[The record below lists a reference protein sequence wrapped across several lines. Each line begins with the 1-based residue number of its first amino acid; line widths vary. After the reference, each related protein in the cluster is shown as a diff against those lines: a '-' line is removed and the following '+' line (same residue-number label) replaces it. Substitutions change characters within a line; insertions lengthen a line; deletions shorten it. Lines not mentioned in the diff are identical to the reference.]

1 MVQDEDEEAGTR
13 IYTAALGRPGRVITG
28 ASSPN
33 SSQPFRYNSELGFRS
48 FHLMQTIIKYSC

>member
-33 SSQPFRYNSELGFRS
+33 SSQPFRYNSELGRLSIFS
-48 FHLMQTIIKYSC
+48 FDANNY